1 MDNLMYVIQKYVIN
15 EVHEEVIKNNKIDE
29 DDVIDKFFK
38 IDLDLVNILKEKLS
52 SPIKY
57 LIPIY

>member
-38 IDLDLVNILKEKLS
+38 IDLDLVNVLKEKLS

-57 LIPIY
+57 LIPVY

>member
-38 IDLDLVNILKEKLS
+38 IDLDLVSVLKEKLS

>member
-57 LIPIY
+57 LIPVY